1 MGQILVMGDD
11 FEMEG
16 WYPFTNYEVILD
28 NCFSLSP
35 VYVLKKRRFCEAGK
49 PSVFAKLEIG
59 RKKTKIFQWV

>member
-1 MGQILVMGDD
+1 MGGS
-11 FEMEG
+11 
-16 WYPFTNYEVILD
+16 YPFTNYEVILD

-59 RKKTKIFQWV
+59 RKKTKIFQ